1 MKEFNL
7 SHAVAV
13 FSTFTGSAQSMWGL
27 FAVASFTAAGFGAS
41 TDDGFSLG
49 TALILTAGYAAFA
62 VAHLRVMLNNIAVR
76 EVLAAEIV
84 ERLRSTGESM
94 TDFPRSVAISV
105 SIASGR
111 AFTFAL
117 HAVIDACVVA
127 IILSRGF
134 GLI

>member
-1 MKEFNL
+1 MKDFNL

-13 FSTFTGSAQSMWGL
+13 FAAFTGSAQSMWGL
-27 FAVASFTAAGFGAS
+27 FAAASFTAAGFGAS
-41 TDDGFSLG
+41 RDGFSLG

-62 VAHLRVMLNNIAVR
+62 LAHLRVMLSNVAAR

-84 ERLRSTGESM
+84 DRLRSAGESL
-94 TDFPRSVAISV
+94 TDFPRSVAASV

-111 AFTFAL
+111 VFTYAL
-117 HAVIDACVVA
+117 HAVIDTCVLA

-134 GLI
+134 DLI